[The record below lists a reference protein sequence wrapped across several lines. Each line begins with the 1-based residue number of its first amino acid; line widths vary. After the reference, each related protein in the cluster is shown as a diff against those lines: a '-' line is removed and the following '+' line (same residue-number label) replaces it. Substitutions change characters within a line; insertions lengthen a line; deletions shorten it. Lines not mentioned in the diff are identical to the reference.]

1 MLERSNKK
9 QQLYI
14 TLPLSMGVR
23 RESKDTLD
31 FENFSKNSLFSYF
44 EWEKNFTTVAP
55 PRKNPL
61 VLPSGKILPT
71 PKP

>member
-1 MLERSNKK
+1 
-9 QQLYI
+9 
-14 TLPLSMGVR
+14 MGVR